1 MEESTKS
8 VRRNK
13 KVAGVDDPIVIIQRF
28 LNIFRQLHILNDEQ
42 KENFN
47 NMILQQ
53 PPEIRHMCSVLP
65 GGSLLQEYIDE
76 LEETRGIAPDQRL
89 DGGETQQAETTGS
102 ETILASA
109 MEDKK
114 TPPAPTSRPETAP
127 QPSAAGSEDMQR
139 QMMQMMQAMQQNLQ
153 PQTTA
158 IKTDPGFAKE
168 VASAISSALAASD
181 QQRRKETQELTKT
194 ITESQ
199 MQMTKALV
207 DEIAKGSRSAAAP
220 AMAVNAD
227 GQNVRVIDNTQEIT
241 KAITESQLEMAKMF
255 LQHNAITAS
264 ASSANNANNIQI
276 NNAPANFNQQE
287 FIGDIIKAQSQLFRE
302 MAKEQTKELSAIIS
316 VALRESSELSNKHL
330 INALTAFQ
338 KENMK
343 FLKEQAKNQNQPI
356 IHYAAPTADNTVYE
370 YVEQEVPAEETPK
383 TEEPSYIKKVFGN
396 VFNRVHKEPED
407 ILPEA
412 QDPSVETL
420 PTGQNDTSA
429 ETDGE
434 PATDET
440 ADNQY
445 AINGDGLGLSNTE
458 TQSKKKK
465 KKKKKNKNKNNAA
478 DIQDEPGYVPI
489 YAGDNSSET
498 GGSNTDVHK
507 DTAFSS
513 VGDNSFGL
521 DTSLFDLSLP
531 ATNAATDISAA
542 EEEND
547 DFPKLDMSIF
557 DDDNTVSDS
566 EDLFFQTE
574 DDTEEKPS
582 ETPMIQADSD
592 DAAIPADNVT
602 EAENASLSAQDIT
615 NVEWE
620 EAAVQQPVSS
630 IETNPAVVNAET
642 ETAVD
647 ETQSAVENTET
658 GAHTR
663 ISHASFIPDLED
675 PDAVEALMS
684 ANDSLDQDNESVDL
698 DADYKI
704 ALEQNA
710 QETEAEDN
718 PEQQDWEWEYEE
730 VEDDT
735 ADATAAPVEAQ
746 SGDENDGDWEWE
758 YEEVEDDTAD
768 ATTAP
773 VEAQSG
779 DENDGDWE
787 WEYEEVED
795 DTADATA
802 APVEA
807 QSGDENDGDWEWEY
821 EEVEDYEHSESE
833 GVQTADVSE
842 NTGDT
847 FADATSFQSAETSDE
862 NASQPFST
870 TDEKT
875 FDAEETPLT
884 DDFDL
889 SHLHYQ
895 EEQKTQQNQDP
906 YGAVET
912 GDDFDLG
919 LNSLQSGSLYFQ
931 QDVVS
936 EHSDIK
942 PQKAAARE
950 QEEDIV
956 MPGLNDDENSNEP
969 YKLNSDLK
977 P

>member
-89 DGGETQQAETTGS
+89 EGGEMPQAQTAGG

-109 MEDKK
+109 MEEEK
-114 TPPAPTSRPETAP
+114 PAAAQQSSPAS
-127 QPSAAGSEDMQR
+127 QPSAAGNEDMQR
-139 QMMQMMQAMQQNLQ
+139 QMMQMMQAMQQNFQQQ
-153 PQTTA
+153 PAA

-168 VASAISSALAASD
+168 VAAAISSALAASD
-181 QQRRKETQELTKT
+181 QQRRKETQELTQT

-207 DEIAKGSRSAAAP
+207 DEIAKGNRGATAP
-220 AMAVNAD
+220 ATAVNVD
-227 GQNVRVIDNTQEIT
+227 GQSVRVIDNTQEIT

-264 ASSANNANNIQI
+264 ASNANNANNIQI

-343 FLKEQAKNQNQPI
+343 FLKEQAKNQNQPV
-356 IHYAAPTADNTVYE
+356 IHYTAPTADNTVYE
-370 YVEQEVPAEETPK
+370 YVEQEVPVEDTPK
-383 TEEPSYIKKVFGN
+383 NAEPSYIKKVFGN

-407 ILPEA
+407 APFEA
-412 QDPSVETL
+412 PTL
-420 PTGQNDTSA
+420 SA
-429 ETDGE
+429 ETMPAVQNDIAAETDEE
-434 PATDET
+434 PAADET
-440 ADNQY
+440 ADNEY
-445 AINGDGLGLSNTE
+445 AISSDGLGLSNAE
-458 TQSKKKK
+458 TQPKKKK

-478 DIQDEPGYVPI
+478 DVQDEPGYVPI
-489 YAGDNSSET
+489 YAGDNSSEAV
-498 GGSNTDVHK
+498 GNTDNHK

-513 VGDNSFGL
+513 AGDNSFGL

-531 ATNAATDISAA
+531 TADAATDISADEA
-542 EEEND
+542 END

-557 DDDNTVSDS
+557 DDDDTAAGG

-574 DDTEEKPS
+574 DDTEEKTS
-582 ETPMIQADSD
+582 QTSIFQAGGD
-592 DAAIPADNVT
+592 DAAVPADNVT
-602 EAENASLSAQDIT
+602 EEENVSVPVQDVT
-615 NVEWE
+615 DVEWE
-620 EAAVQQPVSS
+620 EAAVQQPTSS
-630 IETNPAVVNAET
+630 VETDFETNPTVVNTET

-647 ETQSAVENTET
+647 EIQPAVENAET
-658 GAHTR
+658 DAQPR
-663 ISHASFIPDLED
+663 IAHASFIPDLGD

-684 ANDSLDQDNESVDL
+684 ASDSLNQDNESVDL

-710 QETEAEDN
+710 KEAEAEDN

-730 VEDDT
+730 VDDDT

-758 YEEVEDDTAD
+758 YEEVDDDTAD
-768 ATTAP
+768 TTAAP
-773 VEAQSG
+773 VEVQSG

-787 WEYEEVED
+787 WEYEEAED
-795 DTADATA
+795 DG
-802 APVEA
+802 
-807 QSGDENDGDWEWEY
+807 SS
-821 EEVEDYEHSESE
+821 EVE
-833 GVQTADVSE
+833 TAGTTDISG
-842 NTGDT
+842 GDT
-847 FADATSFQSAETSDE
+847 LNTASLQSAEASAE
-862 NASQPFST
+862 NTLPQFAT
-870 TDEKT
+870 
-875 FDAEETPLT
+875 DAENSFESEETALSE
-884 DDFDL
+884 DFDL

-895 EEQKTQQNQDP
+895 EEPAPQQVSDP
-906 YGAVET
+906 YGA
-912 GDDFDLG
+912 GASDDADLN

-936 EHSDIK
+936 DNSGPKMQPSAVRTTD
-942 PQKAAARE
+942 
-950 QEEDIV
+950 EDIV
-956 MPGLNDDENSNEP
+956 IPELADDETSNEP